1 MHKNKSEL
9 RNKKKRMLIYPL
21 DIHFYPRYV
30 YGVRQVRHPKKRHRG
45 DAMNHEIPINPSQR
59 WEWLKYQLRSQGC
72 SLRKLSDELGV
83 TGNAVQLVKYTPYPR
98 MERAI
103 AKKLGFTPQA
113 IWPERWNPNGTP
125 CRERPNRA
133 EKSAS
138 ISSMHDSCSNVRTH
152 RQMAQGA

>member
-1 MHKNKSEL
+1 
-9 RNKKKRMLIYPL
+9 
-21 DIHFYPRYV
+21 
-30 YGVRQVRHPKKRHRG
+30 
-45 DAMNHEIPINPSQR
+45 MNQQIPANPSQR
-59 WEWLKYQLRSQGC
+59 WEWLKYQLRSQGS

-83 TGNAVQLVKYTPYPR
+83 TDNAVQLVKYAPYPR

-113 IWPERWNPNGTP
+113 IWPERWNHDGTP

-133 EKSAS
+133 EKLTTAKAQKHSYDK
-138 ISSMHDSCSNVRTH
+138 DSVSNVIAH

>member
-1 MHKNKSEL
+1 
-9 RNKKKRMLIYPL
+9 
-21 DIHFYPRYV
+21 
-30 YGVRQVRHPKKRHRG
+30 
-45 DAMNHEIPINPSQR
+45 MNNEIPINPIQR
-59 WEWLKYQLRSQGC
+59 WEWLKYQLRSQGS

-103 AKKLGFTPQA
+103 AKKLGFKPQA
-113 IWPERWNPNGTP
+113 IWPERWNHDGTP

-133 EKSAS
+133 EKRNNT
-138 ISSMHDSCSNVRTH
+138 MRVKDSVSNVRAH

>member
-1 MHKNKSEL
+1 
-9 RNKKKRMLIYPL
+9 
-21 DIHFYPRYV
+21 
-30 YGVRQVRHPKKRHRG
+30 
-45 DAMNHEIPINPSQR
+45 MNNEIPINPTQR
-59 WEWLKYQLRSQGC
+59 WEWLKYQLRSQGS

-103 AKKLGFTPQA
+103 AKKLGLAPHA
-113 IWPERWNPNGTP
+113 VWPERWNHDGTP

-133 EKSAS
+133 EKL
-138 ISSMHDSCSNVRTH
+138 SSKRTTANAQNRLCDKDSGSNVSAH

>member
-1 MHKNKSEL
+1 
-9 RNKKKRMLIYPL
+9 
-21 DIHFYPRYV
+21 
-30 YGVRQVRHPKKRHRG
+30 
-45 DAMNHEIPINPSQR
+45 MNNEIPINPSQR

-113 IWPERWNPNGTP
+113 IWPERWNHDGTP

-133 EKSAS
+133 EFSHKSTRDNTNTSVSNAS
-138 ISSMHDSCSNVRTH
+138 TH

>member
-1 MHKNKSEL
+1 
-9 RNKKKRMLIYPL
+9 MLIYPL

-30 YGVRQVRHPKKRHRG
+30 YGEAQVRHPIKRHRG
-45 DAMNHEIPINPSQR
+45 DAMNQQIPANPSQR
-59 WEWLKYQLRSQGC
+59 WEWLKYQLRSQGS

-83 TGNAVQLVKYTPYPR
+83 TDNAVQLAKYTPYPR

-113 IWPERWNPNGTP
+113 IWPERWNHDGTP

-133 EKSAS
+133 EKLSTKLTTAKAQNRLCDK
-138 ISSMHDSCSNVRTH
+138 DSGSNANAH

>member
-1 MHKNKSEL
+1 
-9 RNKKKRMLIYPL
+9 
-21 DIHFYPRYV
+21 
-30 YGVRQVRHPKKRHRG
+30 
-45 DAMNHEIPINPSQR
+45 MNNEIPINPTQR

-83 TGNAVQLVKYTPYPR
+83 TGNAVQMVKYTPYPR

-113 IWPERWNPNGTP
+113 IWPERWNHDGTP

-138 ISSMHDSCSNVRTH
+138 TLSKYPLHDSRSNANAH